1 MRFVIVPSITILK
14 SMGLLTNKHPSNEA
28 RQPGAGVFCCL
39 DGLRGAILAGGTP
52 LKKPSADLKSFDA

>member
-28 RQPGAGVFCCL
+28 RQPGAGVFCYF
-39 DGLRGAILAGGTP
+39 GWSAGCHSGGGHP
-52 LKKPSADLKSFDA
+52 LEEAVGRPQKF